1 MSKKSEELLGKILE
15 ELRVLNRGSTLL
27 LKSFNE
33 LKDGILDYRT
43 EEKQL
48 IDNFK
53 KLWET
58 NQDMMKSY
66 DNQIYQFTQLLES
79 EKQERERK
87 LQILKNKEDIEKLF
101 LCLQVLKNSEWYLD
115 TYTEETAS
123 IPFINEETF
132 EEAKKKR
139 YDCFVIQE
147 NQGWY

>member
-15 ELRVLNRGSTLL
+15 ELRVLNRGNTLL
-27 LKSFNE
+27 LKSFDE

-58 NQDMMKSY
+58 NQGMIKSY

-101 LCLQVLKNSEWYLD
+101 LYLQVLSLH
-115 TYTEETAS
+115 
-123 IPFINEETF
+123 
-132 EEAKKKR
+132 
-139 YDCFVIQE
+139 
-147 NQGWY
+147 